1 MFSELTVLVCVMVTP
16 CQCPPVEWVVCAGQ
30 RAVWPVLAPVNTP
43 DTSSTDN
50 STILCPET
58 PLHQVG
64 TILMWWWLVWMIQIA
79 NKWIKPLD
87 ISGMVA
93 IVRQEYSHGNRLF
106 LHWLWLLT
114 MEWMRRVAALF
125 TLSSMKRCRYL
136 QNPSLLLCCANLTCL
151 RINFVH
157 LFIHSR

>member
-1 MFSELTVLVCVMVTP
+1 MFSELTVLVSVMVTP

-58 PLHQVG
+58 PLHQVR
-64 TILMWWWLVWMIQIA
+64 TILLWWWLVWMIQIA

-93 IVRQEYSHGNRLF
+93 IVKQEYSHGIRLF
-106 LHWLWLLT
+106 LYIFIDSDSWQWNEWEELLHYLHYHLWKDVATCRIPPCWLL
-114 MEWMRRVAALF
+114 
-125 TLSSMKRCRYL
+125 
-136 QNPSLLLCCANLTCL
+136 
-151 RINFVH
+151 
-157 LFIHSR
+157 